1 MMQHRSTATR
11 RSTTMQHRSTAT
23 RRSTTMQHRSNVTR
37 RNASRTSPC
46 NRLYITYAR

>member
-1 MMQHRSTATR
+1 MMQHRSNVS
-11 RSTTMQHRSTAT
+11 RSTTIQYRSTIT

-37 RNASRTSPC
+37 RNASRTAPC